1 MLDSGNA
8 ALRARL
14 LDLVVHQ
21 YNFRNA
27 DRREIDEMVSC
38 AVFRHLGEGNF
49 LYEAGDPVRG
59 MYFILDGAV
68 NIFCYRKDES
78 VQSWGNLPGGN
89 ILSVYELYR
98 HDRKHS
104 ESVRCIK
111 DSIFACVPID
121 DFFARIVKLPTIAGA
136 LLDYMAF
143 IAEDCM
149 QDVLCV
155 SAADRLSLYF
165 KRQMLYF
172 RRYDMIGGV
181 LSLNRDHF
189 YDEIADMTR
198 LTRETVNRELKRLEA
213 EGRIRLTKTHI
224 EILDESVIG
233 L

>member
-27 DRREIDEMVSC
+27 DRREIDELVSC
-38 AVFRHLGEGNF
+38 AVFRSHREGSF
-49 LYEAGDPVRG
+49 LYEAGDPVQY

-78 VQSWGNLPGGN
+78 VQNWGNLPGGN

-104 ESVRCIK
+104 ENVRCIR
-111 DSIFACVPID
+111 DTVTACIPIG
-121 DFFARIVKLPTIAGA
+121 DFFGCLVKLPTIAAA

-165 KRQMLYF
+165 RRQMLYF
-172 RRYDMIGGV
+172 KRYDMLDGV
-181 LSLNRDHF
+181 IRLNRDHL

-198 LTRETVNRELKRLEA
+198 LTRETVNRELKKLES
-213 EGRIRLTKTHI
+213 EGKIRLTKTHI
-224 EILDESVIG
+224 EILDESVMS
-233 L
+233 